1 MKKLLSITLF
11 MFFAISIYSQNSSVT
26 ATIDRNCNSQPAT
39 INVANGHTASG
50 FVIASLAS
58 GNNCHSGAKFL
69 NKGLVIKN
77 SSGNIVF
84 KYTVDAKGNVYAP
97 NGDLS
102 KLTLGAGIYYVYVD
116 GGNGAILQLKFNN

>member
-11 MFFAISIYSQNSSVT
+11 MFFAISIYAQNSTVS

-39 INVANGHTASG
+39 INVVNGHTASG

-69 NKGLVIKN
+69 DKGLVIKN
-77 SSGNIVF
+77 SSGNIVY
-84 KYTVDAKGNVYAP
+84 KYTVDAKGGVYAP
-97 NGDLS
+97 YGDIG
-102 KLTLGAGIYYVYVD
+102 KLTLGAGIYYAYVD
-116 GGNGAILQLKFNN
+116 GGNGASLTLKFNM